1 MIVSVLALL
10 LVATP
15 ADPAMQ
21 EPQVEA
27 AEDPQEELICRR
39 RVVPSHRIGER
50 NRSVRT
56 CKTRAEWEEDRG
68 GNRRRN

>member
-15 ADPAMQ
+15 AEPPA
-21 EPQVEA
+21 ENPEA
-27 AEDPQEELICRR
+27 QAEDPQEELICRR

-50 NRSVRT
+50 NRTVRT
-56 CKTRAEWEEDRG
+56 CKTRAEWEEDRS